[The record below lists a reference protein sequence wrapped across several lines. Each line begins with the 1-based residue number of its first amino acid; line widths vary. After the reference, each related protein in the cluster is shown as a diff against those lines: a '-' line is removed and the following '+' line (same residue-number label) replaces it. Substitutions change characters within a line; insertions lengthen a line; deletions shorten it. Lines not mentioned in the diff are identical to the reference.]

1 MFGNS
6 ITLHQLTTT
15 FIRLLTIAMFLS
27 LFSPMTSAQ
36 VRDVY
41 LGIKTGN
48 ESGAGGYGSKIKV
61 KITFVNNTG
70 VTEVGESWLSNATL
84 EAGGWSMA
92 KLSMRYDTNLNP
104 SVKMIRLENHGT
116 NSALTGDNWQCEFVC
131 VSYDGNLC
139 SEKIAFNQWINGG
152 AWAERDNPNFRPSA
166 RPQPRPQPEPVRA
179 SPEPIRTEVQGTRKI
194 ALQAVNG
201 RYVCAENG
209 GGQNLAVDRT
219 AIGEWEVF
227 TLMDLG
233 NNKVAL
239 QTSGGYFLRAED
251 GGGPR
256 ANVLPDRQV
265 IGRDEIYT
273 LINLGNGNIALR
285 GASGQFVSAANGGG
299 GGLVATVTALGPW
312 EKFLL
317 IENAGAPTP
326 TPAQPEPVRAQPE
339 TTPATPEPD
348 VNVRDANGDTL
359 LHQAIR
365 AKDASAITNYVR
377 RGVDINAANNSG
389 TTPLSE
395 AVRRNDQP
403 LPLVKYLLRNRANP
417 NTPDAQGNTPVTYA
431 ANTRNPQLLLTLLEA
446 GGDVNVAVGS
456 LVQAGDEQTF
466 KAVAEKYSVRMN
478 NDLFN
483 LAVRNGAIGIAE
495 MGLSRGVDAN
505 YALDTALRAN
515 VRQLVEPALR
525 AGANADSA
533 LKFAMQKRD
542 GALAQLALNQYNA
555 NAELAMNL
563 AIPNNDISILQLALQ
578 KGANANN
585 GLPEAAKLGNQPI
598 VEALLSGRADPS
610 VGLMPAVQAGKGRIV
625 ELLVTRGANPNP
637 AMPFA
642 VKSNDTNLV
651 TVLLR
656 ANADG
661 RDPQLMALAAGN
673 QNLAMVKMLLTAGAD
688 ANAGMEAA
696 VTANSLEVTRFLLDN
711 KADGTNPR
719 LIALGAK
726 NGNQPM
732 VTMFLE
738 RGADP
743 TAGLGGAVV
752 GGHAALVDY
761 LLKNKANG
769 TDPRLIAHAAGKGD
783 ARVTALLLAAGAEAE
798 AGMKTGVTSGSAEV
812 VTMLVNA
819 GASAKAP
826 DYILSACQ
834 AGNTALAVV
843 LLKHEA
849 PKDVL
854 DGRGQPLIQIAALTW
869 KLDLVNALLENGV
882 DANLKN
888 QAGETALHIVARDEA
903 SPGYPKFKKMK
914 KGRLPILNAL
924 IAGKANV
931 NAANNKGEF
940 ALKVADGGD
949 VKDILKAAG
958 AVKDQKEL
966 DKRGQ

>member
-1 MFGNS
+1 MFSNS
-6 ITLHQLTTT
+6 IHLQRITITLV
-15 FIRLLTIAMFLS
+15 RLLTATVFLT
-27 LFSPMTSAQ
+27 LFVTPTLAQ
-36 VRDVY
+36 HQNVY

-48 ESGAGGYGSKIKV
+48 ESGAGSYGSKIKV

-70 VTEVGESWLSNATL
+70 VMEVGESWLSEATL

-92 KLSMRYDTNLNP
+92 KLSMRYDVSLNP
-104 SVKMIRLENHGT
+104 SVKTIRLENHGT
-116 NSALTGDNWQCEFVC
+116 NSAFTGDNWLCESVC
-131 VSYDGNLC
+131 VSYDGRNC
-139 SEKIAFNQWINGG
+139 TDNFPINQWINGG
-152 AWAERDNPNFRPSA
+152 AYVERDNPNFRAPS
-166 RPQPRPQPEPVRA
+166 RPEPPRPVVEAAPAISVDMVLGTFQRLPAENGYHTGSITRDGDQLRWTNQSGVSWGLTPDLDRNRLITNRENPYYQDGQREFTLITANGRVRGFRFAGEEYLRNSRIPTVQPPQQAAPEPVRVN
-179 SPEPIRTEVQGTRKI
+179 PEM
-194 ALQAVNG
+194 A
-201 RYVCAENG
+201 
-209 GGQNLAVDRT
+209 
-219 AIGEWEVF
+219 
-227 TLMDLG
+227 
-233 NNKVAL
+233 
-239 QTSGGYFLRAED
+239 
-251 GGGPR
+251 
-256 ANVLPDRQV
+256 
-265 IGRDEIYT
+265 
-273 LINLGNGNIALR
+273 
-285 GASGQFVSAANGGG
+285 
-299 GGLVATVTALGPW
+299 
-312 EKFLL
+312 
-317 IENAGAPTP
+317 APT
-326 TPAQPEPVRAQPE
+326 
-339 TTPATPEPD
+339 TPEPD

-365 AKDASAITNYVR
+365 VKDARAITDYVR
-377 RGVDINAANNSG
+377 RGVDVNATNNAG
-389 TTPLSE
+389 ITPLSE
-395 AVRRNDQP
+395 AVRRSDQSI
-403 LPLVKYLLRNRANP
+403 PLVKFLLRNRANP
-417 NTPDAQGNTPVTYA
+417 NLPDAQGGTPVVYA
-431 ANTRNPQLLLTLLEA
+431 ATSRNPQLLLTLLEA
-446 GGDVNVAVGS
+446 GGDVSVAVGS
-456 LVQAGDEQTF
+456 LVRVGDEQML
-466 KAVAEKYSVRMN
+466 KVVAERYPVQMN
-478 NDLFN
+478 NDMFN
-483 LAVRNGAIGIAE
+483 VAVRNGSIGIAE

-505 YALDTALRAN
+505 YALNTALRAN
-515 VRQLVEPALR
+515 VRQLIEPALR
-525 AGANADSA
+525 AGADANSA

-555 NAELAMNL
+555 NADLAMSL
-563 AIPNNDISILQLALQ
+563 AIPNNDISIVQLALQ
-578 KGANANN
+578 KGANANS

-598 VEALLSGRADPS
+598 VEALLSGQADPNL
-610 VGLMPAVQAGKGRIV
+610 GLMPAVQAGKGRIV

-661 RDPQLMALAAGN
+661 RDPQLMGIAAGN

-696 VTANSLEVTRFLLDN
+696 VTANSLDVTRFLLDN
-711 KADGTNPR
+711 KADGSNPR
-719 LIALGAK
+719 FIALGAR
-726 NGNQPM
+726 NGNQAM
-732 VTMFLE
+732 VVMFLE

-812 VTMLVNA
+812 VTMLVKA

-826 DYILSACQ
+826 EYILSACQ

-849 PKDVL
+849 PKDVM
-854 DGRGQPLIQIAALTW
+854 DGSGQPLIQIAALTW
-869 KLDLVNALLENGV
+869 KLDLVTALLENGV
-882 DANLKN
+882 DPNLKN

-924 IAGKANV
+924 IAGKADV

-940 ALKVADGGD
+940 VLKVADGGD

>member
-1 MFGNS
+1 MFRNS
-6 ITLHQLTTT
+6 INTQSLITTLTR
-15 FIRLLTIAMFLS
+15 FLLGVAVLASFAAVA
-27 LFSPMTSAQ
+27 SAQ
-36 VRDVY
+36 YRDVY
-41 LGIKTGN
+41 LGIRTGN

-70 VTEVGESWLSNATL
+70 ATEVGESWLNTATL
-84 EAGGWSMA
+84 DAGGWSWA
-92 KLSMRYDTNLNP
+92 KLSMRYDMSLNP

-116 NSALTGDNWQCEFVC
+116 NSALTGDNWLCESVC

-139 SEKIAFNQWINGG
+139 TENFPINQWINGG
-152 AWAERDNPNFRPSA
+152 AWVERDNPNFRAPR
-166 RPQPRPQPEPVRA
+166 RPEPPRPVVEATPALTVDMVLGTFQRLPAENGYHTGSITRDGDQLRWTNQAGVSWGLTPDLDRNRLLTNRENPYYQDGHLEFTLIIANGRVRGIRFAGEDYLRNSRIPTVQPPQAAPEPVRP
-179 SPEPIRTEVQGTRKI
+179 SPDM
-194 ALQAVNG
+194 A
-201 RYVCAENG
+201 
-209 GGQNLAVDRT
+209 
-219 AIGEWEVF
+219 
-227 TLMDLG
+227 
-233 NNKVAL
+233 
-239 QTSGGYFLRAED
+239 
-251 GGGPR
+251 
-256 ANVLPDRQV
+256 
-265 IGRDEIYT
+265 
-273 LINLGNGNIALR
+273 
-285 GASGQFVSAANGGG
+285 
-299 GGLVATVTALGPW
+299 
-312 EKFLL
+312 
-317 IENAGAPTP
+317 APT
-326 TPAQPEPVRAQPE
+326 
-339 TTPATPEPD
+339 TPEPD

-365 AKDASAITNYVR
+365 ARDARAITEYVR
-377 RGVDINAANNSG
+377 RGVDVNATNNAG
-389 TTPLSE
+389 ITPLSE

-403 LPLVKYLLRNRANP
+403 IPLVKFLLRNSANP
-417 NTPDAQGNTPVTYA
+417 NLPDAQGGTPVLYA
-431 ANTRNPQLLLTLLEA
+431 ATSRNPQLLLTLLEA
-446 GGDVNVAVGS
+446 GGDVNTAVGS
-456 LVQAGDEQTF
+456 LVQAGDEQTL
-466 KAVAEKYSVRMN
+466 KAVAEKYPVHLN

-483 LAVRNGAIGIAE
+483 VAVRNGSIGIAE

-505 YALDTALRAN
+505 YALNTALRAN
-515 VRQLVEPALR
+515 IRQLVEPALR
-525 AGANADSA
+525 AGANADTA

-542 GALAQLALNQYNA
+542 SALAQLALNQYTA
-555 NAELAMNL
+555 NADLALQL
-563 AIPNNDISILQLALQ
+563 AIPNNDLSILQLALQ
-578 KGANANN
+578 KGASANS
-585 GLPEAAKLGNQPI
+585 GMEAAAKLGNQPM
-598 VEALLSGRADPS
+598 VEALLNGRADPNI
-610 VGLMPAVQAGKGRIV
+610 GLIPAVQAGKGRIV

-656 ANADG
+656 ANANAS
-661 RDPQLMALAAGN
+661 DPQLMSIAAGN

-719 LIALGAK
+719 FIALGAR
-726 NGNQPM
+726 NGNQAM
-732 VTMFLE
+732 VVMFLE

-752 GGHAALVDY
+752 GGHATLVDY
-761 LLKNKANG
+761 LLQNKANG

-798 AGMKTGVTSGSAEV
+798 AGMKTGVASGSAEV
-812 VTMLVNA
+812 VNLLADA
-819 GASAKAP
+819 GANAKVP
-826 DYILSACQ
+826 EYILSACK
-834 AGNTALAVV
+834 AGNAALAIA
-843 LLKHEA
+843 LLKHDV

-854 DGRGQPLIQIAALTW
+854 DERGQPLIQIAALTW
-869 KLDLVNALLENGV
+869 KLDLVTALLQNGV
-882 DANLKN
+882 DPNLKN

-924 IAGKANV
+924 IAGKADV

-940 ALKVADGGD
+940 VLKVADGGD